1 MYIIYIYYIYIYV
14 TYLCCLLHTY
24 VYIYI
29 YILKISLFHRPA
41 SLLKMPLFHRCFSH
55 ILLVKTIHLVKW
67 VNHSLER
74 KGIKNV
80 IKV

>member
-1 MYIIYIYYIYIYV
+1 MLYIIYTYYV
-14 TYLCCLLHTY
+14 MLLIT
-24 VYIYI
+24 YIYI

-41 SLLKMPLFHRCFSH
+41 SLLKMSLFHRCFSH

>member
-1 MYIIYIYYIYIYV
+1 MYIICIYYIYIYI
-14 TYLCCLLHTY
+14 TYLCCLLHAY
-24 VYIYI
+24 VYI

-41 SLLKMPLFHRCFSH
+41 SLLKMSLFHRCFSH
-55 ILLVKTIHLVKW
+55 VLLVKAIHLFNW

-80 IKV
+80 VKV

>member
-1 MYIIYIYYIYIYV
+1 MLHIYVAYYI
-14 TYLCCLLHTY
+14 H
-24 VYIYI
+24 IYI

>member
-14 TYLCCLLHTY
+14 TYLCCLLHT
-24 VYIYI
+24 YIYI

>member
-1 MYIIYIYYIYIYV
+1 MYIIYIYIIYTYMLHIYV
-14 TYLCCLLHTY
+14 AYYIHI
-24 VYIYI
+24 YIYI

-80 IKV
+80 IKD